1 MFGLNVM
8 CNETFSFDKSV
19 YVFEID
25 DVLYPKRDYLL
36 QVYYLF
42 SNFVE
47 YTEGRSLGQDMV
59 AFMKETFESA
69 GEGTVLSE
77 TLAHFGLNEKYL
89 ENFER
94 LKANAHLPLKLIL
107 KDDVKKILLSLFKKG
122 KKVGILTDDNP
133 VEQLNKLKHI
143 DWQELSEFLPSL
155 RVFFIRELEF
165 RNINPIDYLVEEY
178 QVNADEIQIIE
189 GSESK
194 F

>member
-1 MFGLNVM
+1 MMN
-8 CNETFSFDKSV
+8 NEAFSFDKSV

-47 YTEGRSLGQDMV
+47 YTEGRSLATEILG
-59 AFMKETFESA
+59 FMKETFEA
-69 GEGTVLSE
+69 VGEHAVLPK
-77 TLAHFGLNEKYL
+77 TIVHFELTEGYL

-107 KDDVKKILLSLFKKG
+107 KDDIKTLLLSLFEKG
-122 KKVGILTDDNP
+122 KNVGILTDGNP
-133 VEQLNKLKHI
+133 VKQLNKLKHI
-143 DWQELSEFLPSL
+143 DWQELSRFLPL
-155 RVFFIRELEF
+155 LKVFFIRELEF
-165 RNINPIDYLVEEY
+165 RNINPIDYLVGEY
-178 QVNADEIQIIE
+178 HVPADEIQIIA
-189 GSESK
+189 GNESG